1 MNTEALTST
10 NSKEVQ
16 PVKSIVKSIDLNAKP
31 IGKKDAERASC
42 GNGVCEVSW
51 KPFDKSIEPQ
61 HASQQIG

>member
-1 MNTEALTST
+1 MNTEALTSS

-16 PVKSIVKSIDLNAKP
+16 TVKSIDLNAKP

-61 HASQQIG
+61 RASQHIG